1 MRSIERPITPTT
13 SVCSSWGHHTS
24 LITPRTSGHG
34 LWADSAEVVTSCSTE
49 LVVRVQHEQEGD
61 VAVTVMTAEK
71 PPAAIPVFDGALHLG
86 CGVLRVGDA
95 LGETTADVSLAPGVH
110 RVRVLVDAPQSAT
123 HVFV

>member
-1 MRSIERPITPTT
+1 MRVEFSSAFPWGLLLARDSESAESIGP
-13 SVCSSWGHHTS
+13 
-24 LITPRTSGHG
+24 
-34 LWADSAEVVTSCSTE
+34 WADSAEVVTSCSTA

-86 CGVLRVGDA
+86 SGVLRVGDA
-95 LGETTADVSLAPGVH
+95 LGETTVDVSVAPGVH

-123 HVFV
+123 HVFVLLDE